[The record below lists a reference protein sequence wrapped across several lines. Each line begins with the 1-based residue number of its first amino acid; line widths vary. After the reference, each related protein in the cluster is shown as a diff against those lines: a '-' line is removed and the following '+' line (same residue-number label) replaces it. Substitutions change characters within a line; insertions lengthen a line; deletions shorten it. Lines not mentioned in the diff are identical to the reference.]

1 MNKSV
6 SAWKKFFG
14 KVWNIEGEQ
23 AMIILGI
30 DPGTAT
36 TGFGIIRVVGNSIK
50 PVDYG
55 IISTPAGVPMERA
68 WEPLSVLKKSLP

>member
-1 MNKSV
+1 
-6 SAWKKFFG
+6 
-14 KVWNIEGEQ
+14 
-23 AMIILGI
+23 MIILGI

-55 IISTPAGVPMERA
+55 IISTPPGVPDGAAAGDDLRA
-68 WEPLSVLKKSLP
+68 DEPDY